1 MSSCKVLDVDQPGAR
16 GAGPPSP
23 RTSGMAAVA
32 TTPTAEAGAAAGTR
46 RHRWHLLL
54 PWRLPLRRAVQEVR
68 GAEAEEG
75 APELLSAP
83 IRRGQSI
90 HRTLNSKPAT
100 RLRAHERVA
109 THQSWGLHAP
119 RQRRQGRRLLVE
131 ELGVLH
137 LLAQI
142 PHAIEARRR
151 VHRGLLQDLRLLH
164 LLAQLP
170 QALEHGRARRRTT
183 PLRDLRVP
191 PQELG
196 SSLLQLQVLLLELHG
211 SLIQRTLEVL
221 CHTC

>member
-1 MSSCKVLDVDQPGAR
+1 MSSCKILDVAQPGAR

-23 RTSGMAAVA
+23 RTSGLAAVA
-32 TTPTAEAGAAAGTR
+32 TTPTAEAAAAAGTR
-46 RHRWHLLL
+46 RHKWHLLL
-54 PWRLPLRRAVQEVR
+54 PWRLPLCRAVQEVR

-75 APELLSAP
+75 APELLLPRLS
-83 IRRGQSI
+83 
-90 HRTLNSKPAT
+90 SKPVI

-170 QALEHGRARRRTT
+170 QALEHGSARRRTA

-196 SSLLQLQVLLLELHG
+196 SPLLQLQVLLLELHG
-211 SLIQRTLEVL
+211 SLIQCTLEVL
-221 CHTC
+221 CHTCCSFTAVLEL

>member
-75 APELLSAP
+75 APELLLP
-83 IRRGQSI
+83 R
-90 HRTLNSKPAT
+90 LNSKPAT